1 MISDE
6 IIKILKSSKNIAVVG
21 CSRDPGKDSY
31 IVAKFLKEA
40 GFRIIPVNPFAD
52 EIMGIKSYKNL
63 SEIKGRIDIV
73 NIFRPSFEVLPI
85 IEEAVSLKP
94 RMIWMQIGITSRKG
108 YDIASKNG
116 ITVVMDK
123 CIMVEYRYSIYS

>member
-1 MISDE
+1 MITDQ
-6 IIKILKSSKNIAVVG
+6 IIKILKSAKNIAIVG

-31 IVAKFLKEA
+31 IVAKFLNDA
-40 GFRIIPVNPFAD
+40 GFTIIPVNPFAD
-52 EIMGIKSYKNL
+52 EIMGLKSYKSL
-63 SEIKGRIDIV
+63 SEVKCRVDIV

-94 RMIWMQIGITSRKG
+94 ALIWMQIGITSRKG
-108 YDIASKNG
+108 YDIALKKG
-116 ITVVMDK
+116 IQVVMDK